1 MHPDFTS
8 IDPCPL
14 LAPVPVVLV
23 SCAGQEGN
31 PNLITLAWAGTVCS
45 DPPMVSISVR
55 KSRHSYGM
63 IAATGEFVINLVDKN
78 LARATDFCGVKS
90 GRDMNKF
97 EVCGLSPIPAPPLA
111 LAPAVKEAPAYLCCK
126 VENMLSLGSHD
137 MFLARIVG
145 VAARASLLDEKGSL
159 RLDRAGLVAYN
170 HGVYQ
175 ALGEVLGFF
184 GYSVA
189 GERVL
194 KNRMAT
200 YRETAAKG
208 KAKK

>member
-1 MHPDFTS
+1 MHPDFFA

-45 DPPMVSISVR
+45 DPPMLSISVR
-55 KSRHSYGM
+55 KSRHSHGL
-63 IAATGEFVINLVDKN
+63 IESTGEFVVNLVDRN
-78 LARATDFCGVKS
+78 LSRAADFCGVKS
-90 GRDMNKF
+90 RRDMDKF
-97 EVCGLSPIPAPPLA
+97 AACNLNAIPAPPLTY
-111 LAPAVKEAPAYLCCK
+111 APALQEAPAYLCCR
-126 VENMLSLGSHD
+126 VEKILPLGSHD

-145 VAARASLLDEKGSL
+145 VAARNAFKDEKGSL
-159 RLDRAGLVAYN
+159 RLDQAELVAYN

-175 ALGEVLGFF
+175 ALGDVLGFF

-189 GERVL
+189 GEKVL
-194 KNRMAT
+194 KNRMAAYKT
-200 YRETAAKG
+200 KP
-208 KAKK
+208 KKR

>member
-1 MHPDFTS
+1 MHPDFFS

-14 LAPVPVVLV
+14 LSPVPAVMV

-55 KSRHSYGM
+55 RSRYSYGL
-63 IAATGEFVINLVDKN
+63 IESTGEFVINLVDKN
-78 LARATDFCGVKS
+78 LAKAADFCGVKS
-90 GRDMNKF
+90 GRDLDKF
-97 EVCGLSPIPAPPLA
+97 AACGLHAIPAPPLTH
-111 LAPAVKEAPAYLCCK
+111 APALQEAPAYLCCK
-126 VENMLSLGSHD
+126 VEKNLPLGSHD

-145 VAARASLLDEKGSL
+145 VAVRNEYKDEKGSL
-159 RLDRAGLVAYN
+159 RLDQAGLVAYN

-175 ALGEVLGFF
+175 VLGDVLGFF

-189 GERVL
+189 GEKVL
-194 KNRMAT
+194 KNRMSIYKT
-200 YRETAAKG
+200 KP
-208 KAKK
+208 KKR